1 LLVSD
6 VVMSLIT
13 GDELA
18 QALQAKNP
26 ELLVLLMSGSAD
38 ASLLD
43 SLLTGTSDFLPK
55 PFRPSELV
63 DHVRRLLA
71 SHYT

>member
-1 LLVSD
+1 LLSD

-38 ASLLD
+38 ASLLE
-43 SLLTGTSDFLPK
+43 SLLPGTSDFLAK

-63 DHVRRLLA
+63 DHVGRLLA
-71 SHYT
+71 RHDT